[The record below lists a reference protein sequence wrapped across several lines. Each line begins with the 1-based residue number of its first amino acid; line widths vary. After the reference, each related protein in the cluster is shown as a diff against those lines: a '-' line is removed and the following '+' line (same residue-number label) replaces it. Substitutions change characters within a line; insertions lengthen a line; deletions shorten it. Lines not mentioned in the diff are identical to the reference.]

1 MDIKEYIVQKNATL
15 LEAMN
20 IINKNSRGIVYVC
33 DGKRLIGALSDGNV
47 RRHILEGGSLNET
60 AENVAN
66 KSPKYLHKNSNTNA
80 LIYMKEC
87 SITSL
92 PIISDEKEIVAIK
105 FSNAPDAYDYKQLDV
120 PVVIMAGGKGTRLQP
135 FTNVLPKPLIPIG
148 DKTITEHIM
157 DHFKAFGCLDFSMI
171 VNYKKNLIKSYF
183 SELTNYSVSY
193 FEESDF
199 LGTAGG
205 LKLLEQDLTKTFFL
219 TNCDVIIDDD
229 YYEIIKHHRETKA
242 IITMV
247 CSLRNYTIPYGTVK
261 LNKEGNVD
269 SLEEKPSYSFLVN
282 TGLYVIEPK
291 FLKYIPQN
299 TFIHITDV
307 IDTCISAGEKVSMYP
322 ISENAWMDMG
332 EFGEMKKMEKVLS
345 EYRG

>member
-1 MDIKEYIVQKNATL
+1 MDIKEYIVQRNATL
-15 LEAMN
+15 LDAMN

-33 DGKRLIGALSDGNV
+33 DGRRLIGALSDGNV
-47 RRHILEGGSLNET
+47 RRHILEGRSLDET
-60 AENVAN
+60 AENVSN
-66 KSPKYLHKNSNTNA
+66 KSPKYVHKNSNIN
-80 LIYMKEC
+80 ISNYMREH

-92 PIISDEKEIVAIK
+92 PIVNDEREIISIK
-105 FSNAPDAYDYKQLDV
+105 FSNAPDVYDYKQLNV

-157 DHFKAFGCLDFSMI
+157 DHFKAFGCFDFNMI

-183 SELTNYSVSY
+183 SELANYTISY
-193 FEESDF
+193 FEELDF
-199 LGTAGG
+199 FGTAGG
-205 LKLLEQDLTKTFFL
+205 LKLLEKDLTQTFFL
-219 TNCDVIIDDD
+219 TNCDVIINDD

-261 LNKEGNVD
+261 LNKEGNVE

-282 TGLYVIEPK
+282 TGLYVIEPR
-291 FLKYIPQN
+291 FLKYIPQD

-307 IDTCISAGEKVSMYP
+307 IDACIRAGETVSMYP

-332 EFGEMKKMEKVLS
+332 EFDELKQMKERVL
-345 EYRG
+345 

>member
-1 MDIKEYIVQKNATL
+1 MDIKEYIVQRNATL

-33 DGKRLIGALSDGNV
+33 DGRRLIGALSDGNV
-47 RRHILEGGSLNET
+47 RRHILEGGSLDET
-60 AENVAN
+60 AENVSN
-66 KSPKYLHKNSNTNA
+66 KSPKCVHKNSNIN
-80 LIYMKEC
+80 ISNYMRKY

-92 PIISDEKEIVAIK
+92 PIVNDEREIISIK
-105 FSNAPDAYDYKQLDV
+105 FSNAPDVYDYKQLDV

-157 DHFKAFGCLDFSMI
+157 DHFKAFGCFDFNMI

-183 SELTNYSVSY
+183 SELANYTISY
-193 FEESDF
+193 FEELDF
-199 LGTAGG
+199 FGTAGG
-205 LKLLEQDLTKTFFL
+205 LKLLEKDLSQTFFL
-219 TNCDVIIDDD
+219 TNCDVIINDD
-229 YYEIIKHHRETKA
+229 YYEIIKHHRATKA

-261 LNKEGNVD
+261 LNKEGSVE

-282 TGLYVIEPK
+282 TGLYVIEPR
-291 FLKYIPQN
+291 FLKYIPQD

-307 IDTCISAGEKVSMYP
+307 IDACIRAGETVSMYP

-332 EFGEMKKMEKVLS
+332 EFDELKQMKERVL
-345 EYRG
+345 